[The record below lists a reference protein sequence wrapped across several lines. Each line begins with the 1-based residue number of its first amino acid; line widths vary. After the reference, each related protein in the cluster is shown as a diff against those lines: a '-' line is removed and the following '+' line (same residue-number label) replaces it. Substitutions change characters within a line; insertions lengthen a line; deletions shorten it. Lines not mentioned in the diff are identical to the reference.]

1 MNNRQRYVINRR
13 GERVKLSLDKINDR
27 LEVVSD
33 KIAVSSNINL
43 FEIVGIVISRMIK
56 DMKTSEIDT
65 LIAAECIGKMLEHED
80 YYRLASAISI
90 SNLHRT
96 LFDAYDGHSF
106 TKMIKRAIAHVDPSD
121 NISFPL
127 IDKKWLEF
135 ITIYENQINAAIDY
149 DRDYII
155 DYFGVSTL
163 IKNRYLLIDA
173 NGDIIEAPGDMYM
186 RTAINCY
193 NSLGIDAVIQ
203 AYNYLSKHMYTHATP
218 TMINSLTPCG
228 QLASCFLINHV
239 ADSIEGMYGGD
250 GIEGTISKVAVI
262 SKNSGGIGI
271 ALHNIRS
278 AGMKV
283 RTTNGKTSGLKP
295 YVKVYNEIAGHVD
308 QGSKRPGAIAIYL
321 TPVHPDFVTVMKMKR
336 QEGASKDQATSLFY
350 ACWIP
355 DEFMRRVKQAILEDE
370 NKTILWSTFDYNKY
384 PELYNCYGTEFTNLY
399 NSLESQGFATSQQSI
414 LEIWDDIHRT
424 QRLAG
429 MPYIMYSDACNEK
442 SNQKNLGYIASS
454 NLCVHGETT
463 INTRNANGIISEQRI
478 DQLVDQTIE
487 IWNGF
492 IWSSVTIKKTGENQQ
507 LIQIRTSN
515 GKSIKCTNYHK
526 FIIHDDNVYHV
537 AYAKRI
543 DAKDLKIDDMLY
555 DKFMIIDASGK
566 PYDSQEYIRVT
577 DISQV
582 PGVHDTFCFT
592 EPVNYTG
599 VFNGL
604 LTGNCS
610 EIVEYSSP
618 DETAVCNLASMSLP
632 AFVDITTKKF
642 NHEKFYEVV
651 KFTIRGL
658 DSVIDE
664 NKYPTKCGERSNQR
678 HRPVGLGIQG
688 LVDVYLMLN
697 VAFESPEAYEVNR
710 DIHETMYFAAMESS
724 IELAEEKGAYSSF
737 KGSPLSYGKFQFDL
751 WKKPIVKSGRY
762 DWDALRARVITSG
775 ARNSLLIALMP
786 TAGTSQIMGNVEM
799 FENIPGHIY
808 KRETKT
814 GNYIVINQHIIRLL
828 KKYNKYNLDVNN
840 SILLNRGSIQHLTFL
855 TEHEKNVFKTVWEI
869 KQKAVIEQSAER
881 GRYVCQSQSMNIY
894 FAEPDRSKLSAAHIY
909 GWELGL
915 KTGSYYIRSQPSTT
929 ENMSISITSKNS
941 QQPKTDTIS
950 SAPQQNNDDEDVM
963 CTMKDGCIS
972 CGS

>member
-27 LEVVSD
+27 LEEVSD
-33 KIAVSSNINL
+33 KISVSGSINL

-80 YYRLASAISI
+80 YYRIASAISI

-96 LFDAYDGHSF
+96 LFDAYGGHSF
-106 TKMIKRAIAHVDPSD
+106 TKMVKRAIAHIDTSD
-121 NISFPL
+121 NTPFPL
-127 IDKKWLEF
+127 IDAKWLAF
-135 ITIYENQINAAIDY
+135 ITEHEERINTSIDY

-173 NGDIIEAPGDMYM
+173 NGDIIESPSDMYM

-193 NSLGIDAVIQ
+193 SSLGIDVVIQ
-203 AYNYLSKHMYTHATP
+203 AYNYLSKHYYTHATP
-218 TMINSLTPCG
+218 TMINSMTPCG

-250 GIEGTISKVAVI
+250 GIEGTVSKVASI

-278 AGMKV
+278 SGMKV

-336 QEGASKDQATSLFY
+336 QEGAAKDQATSLFY

-370 NKTILWSTFDYNKY
+370 NKNILWSTFDYNKF
-384 PELYNCYGTEFTNLY
+384 PELYNCYGDEFTNLY
-399 NSLESQGFATSQQSI
+399 NSLEAKGLATSQQSI

-429 MPYIMYSDACNEK
+429 MPYVMYSDACNEK

-463 INTRNANGIISEQRI
+463 INIRNSVGCIKEERI
-478 DQLVDQTIE
+478 DSLVDQTIE

-492 IWSSVTIKKTGENQQ
+492 IWSSVTIKKTGENQH
-507 LIQIRTSN
+507 LLNISTSD
-515 GKSIKCTNYHK
+515 GKSIKCTRYHK
-526 FIIHDDNVYHV
+526 FILYDENCINE
-537 AYAKRI
+537 ARRT
-543 DAKDLKIDDMLY
+543 DAETLKIGDLLY
-555 DKFMIIDASGK
+555 DKHFTRENEESHKGISI
-566 PYDSQEYIRVT
+566 T
-577 DISQV
+577 DISNV
-582 PGVHDTFCFT
+582 DGLHDTFCFT
-592 EPVNYTG
+592 EPINHTG
-599 VFNGL
+599 VFNGI

-610 EIVEYSSP
+610 EIVEFSSP

-632 AFVDITTKKF
+632 AFVDQKTKTF

-651 KFTIRGL
+651 KFAIRGL

-664 NKYPTKCGERSNQR
+664 NKYPTKCGERSNMR

-697 VAFESPEAYEVNR
+697 IAFESPEAYEVNR

-724 IELAEEKGAYSSF
+724 VELAEEKGAYSSF
-737 KGSPLSYGKFQFDL
+737 PGSPLSQGKFQFDL
-751 WKKPIVKSGRY
+751 WKKPIIKSGRY
-762 DWDALRARVITSG
+762 DWDALRARVVSSG

-828 KKYNKYNLDVNN
+828 RKYNKYNLDVNN
-840 SILLNRGSIQHLTFL
+840 SILINRGSIQHLTFL
-855 TEHEKNVFKTVWEI
+855 TEHERNVFKTVWEI

-909 GWELGL
+909 AWDLGL

-941 QQPKTDTIS
+941 NNQDQPPP
-950 SAPQQNNDDEDVM
+950 PQETEYDGPV
-963 CTMKDGCIS
+963 CTMQDGCIS